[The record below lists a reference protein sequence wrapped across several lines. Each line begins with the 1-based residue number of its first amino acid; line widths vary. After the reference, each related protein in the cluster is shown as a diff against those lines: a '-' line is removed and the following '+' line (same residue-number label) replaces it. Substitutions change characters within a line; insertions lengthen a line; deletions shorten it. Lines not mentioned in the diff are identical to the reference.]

1 MPTSDAEGKDWSLE
15 RFKRHLPDTVTD
27 VGPGEGTY
35 AKLFRPVHEGVWW
48 TAVEIHRPYV
58 KKFRLN
64 STKTRRMYD
73 EIHVED
79 VRESEAHLFHRDLV
93 ILGDIAE
100 HLPREDAVALLH
112 RIVEGPEDAP
122 GAHHILVSV
131 PIVESVQGEVDG
143 NPHEA
148 HLHQW
153 DADDMDA
160 VLAGLGGNV
169 DSLRGNTLGVW
180 WWSRG

>member
-1 MPTSDAEGKDWSLE
+1 MPTSDAEGKDWSLNWF
-15 RFKRHLPDTVTD
+15 RYHLPNTVTD

-48 TAVEIHRPYV
+48 TGIEAHRPYIQRF
-58 KKFRLN
+58 KLK

-79 VRESEAHLFHRDLV
+79 VRESEDHLFHRDLV
-93 ILGDIAE
+93 ILGDVLE
-100 HLPREDAVALLH
+100 HLPREDAVALLE
-112 RIVEGPEDAP
+112 RTVEA
-122 GAHHILVSV
+122 GAWNILVSV
-131 PIVESVQGEVDG
+131 PIVDSPQGEVDG

-153 DADDMDA
+153 SPDDMDQ
-160 VLAGLGGNV
+160 VFAGLGGRV
-169 DSLRGNTLGVW
+169 ESMRGSTLGCW
-180 WWSRG
+180 WWNRG

>member
-1 MPTSDAEGKDWSLE
+1 MPTSDAEGKDWSLDWF
-15 RFKRHLPDTVTD
+15 RYHLPNTVTD

-48 TAVEIHRPYV
+48 TAIEVHKPYIT
-58 KKFRLN
+58 KYKLK

-73 EIHVED
+73 EIHIED
-79 VRESEAHLFHRDLV
+79 VRESEDHLFHRDLV
-93 ILGDIAE
+93 IFGDVLE
-100 HLPREDAVALLH
+100 HLPREDAVALLE
-112 RIVEGPEDAP
+112 RTVAA
-122 GAHHILVSV
+122 GAWNILVSV

-153 DADDMDA
+153 DADDMNEVMA
-160 VLAGLGGNV
+160 RFGGITDRV
-169 DSLRGNTLGVW
+169 IGSTLGVW
-180 WWSRG
+180 WWNRG